1 MKSLKSLLSLLVLL
15 FAGGVAQAGQ
25 AVTCEECRTAA
36 QDFVTHLLSE
46 EGITE
51 QTGGMK
57 SQVCPQ
63 LGLEGC
69 EDILDMWYPDMAQC
83 IFDHFIIESD
93 ICSRG
98 GLCSLRGS
106 LTDWTCEECMS
117 ISAALAD
124 YMRQDETIVAGV
136 SHLQGECFC
145 GQPGHTEDCPGLVEA
160 VLPLAF
166 PVLGDFITE
175 STVEHCQEI
184 VGVC

>member
-1 MKSLKSLLSLLVLL
+1 
-15 FAGGVAQAGQ
+15 
-25 AVTCEECRTAA
+25 
-36 QDFVTHLLSE
+36 
-46 EGITE
+46 
-51 QTGGMK
+51 
-57 SQVCPQ
+57 
-63 LGLEGC
+63 
-69 EDILDMWYPDMAQC
+69 MWYPDMAQC

-98 GLCSLRGS
+98 GEDTDSHVEMLTVPPGLCSLRGS

-124 YMRQDETIVAGV
+124 FMRQDETIVAGV

-166 PVLGDFITE
+166 PVLADFITE